1 MTDPNSVH
9 VVGRITRDAEVRF
22 TPSGTPI
29 MTFSIANERSY
40 KKGDEW
46 KKEVSY
52 FDIVV
57 WGKRAEGY
65 GAQLTKGT
73 QVVVVGALQQRR
85 WETDDGQ
92 KRSKVEIVAEHVL
105 FAQYIKSGA
114 NAGGQAAAEDYAD
127 SGSVPF

>member
-1 MTDPNSVH
+1 MTDPNRVEI
-9 VVGRITRDAEVRF
+9 VGRLTKDAEIRY
-22 TPSGTPI
+22 TPQGTPI

-40 KKGDEW
+40 KKGDDW

-57 WGKRAEGY
+57 WGKRAESY

-73 QVVVVGALQQRR
+73 QVSVVGALQQRQ
-85 WETDDGQ
+85 WEKDGQ

-105 FAQYIKSGA
+105 FAQYIKSGG
-114 NAGGQAAAEDYAD
+114 NSGGQAATEEWVDN
-127 SGSVPF
+127 GSVPF